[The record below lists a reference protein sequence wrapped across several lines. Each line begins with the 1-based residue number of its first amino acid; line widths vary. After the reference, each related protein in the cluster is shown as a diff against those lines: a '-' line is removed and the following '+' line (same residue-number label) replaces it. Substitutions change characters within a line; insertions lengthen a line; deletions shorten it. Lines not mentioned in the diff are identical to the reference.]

1 MDHLQPKVEIDPSAG
16 FCSGVKRA
24 IEAAEQLLALQDDVF
39 CLGEIVHNEAEL
51 ERLKNLG
58 MKILNRETDNAGD
71 IKGRVIIRAHG
82 EPPSTFERLQAEG
95 TTVVDA
101 TCPVVIRLQHRVQK
115 ASAEMMEARGSVV
128 IFGKPGHP
136 EVQGLLGNSYG
147 NAMVITAEEE
157 IGRIDLSRP
166 LRVFSQ
172 TTSDLNAY
180 KKFCEAILA
189 GAAKA
194 SGEKSD
200 VIINQTVCRQMS
212 RREPGIE
219 RFALSH
225 DVIVFVSGSGSS
237 NGKYLSGI
245 SRARNSRTY
254 VVTDTGQVKP
264 EWFVNALSIGVS
276 GATSTPVWLMHQ
288 VAGEITRMIKN
299 D

>member
-1 MDHLQPKVEIDPSAG
+1 MDHLLPKVEIDPSAG

-24 IEAAEQLLALQDDVF
+24 IEATEQLLSQPDDVF

-58 MKILNRETDNAGD
+58 MKILNREKDNTGD
-71 IKGRVIIRAHG
+71 IKGQVIIRAHG

-101 TCPVVIRLQHRVQK
+101 TCPVVIRLQQRVKK
-115 ASAEMMEARGSVV
+115 ASAEMMEARGSVI

-147 NAMVITAEEE
+147 NAMVIPAEEE

-172 TTSDLNAY
+172 TTSDLGAY
-180 KKFCEAILA
+180 KKFCETILA

-200 VIINQTVCRQMS
+200 VIINQTVCSQMS
-212 RREPGIE
+212 RRGPGIE
-219 RFALSH
+219 QFALSH

-245 SRARNSRTY
+245 SKAKNSRTY
-254 VVTDTGQVKP
+254 VVTGTGQVKP
-264 EWFVNALSIGVS
+264 EWFENALSIGVS

>member
-1 MDHLQPKVEIDPSAG
+1 MDHLLPKVEIDPSAG

-24 IEAAEQLLALQDDVF
+24 IEATEQLLSQPDDVF
-39 CLGEIVHNEAEL
+39 CLGEIVHNEAEMQ
-51 ERLKNLG
+51 RLKNLG
-58 MKILNRETDNAGD
+58 MKILNRENDNTWD
-71 IKGRVIIRAHG
+71 IKGRIIIRAHG
-82 EPPSTFERLQAEG
+82 EPPSTFERLKAEG

-101 TCPVVIRLQHRVQK
+101 TCPVVIRLQQRVKK
-115 ASAEMMEARGSVV
+115 ASAEMMEACGSVI

-136 EVQGLLGNSYG
+136 EVQGLLGNSSG
-147 NAMVITAEEE
+147 NAIVIRAVEELD
-157 IGRIDLSRP
+157 RIDLTRP

-172 TTSDLNAY
+172 TTSDLGAY
-180 KKFCEAILA
+180 NKFCEAVLA

-200 VIINQTVCRQMS
+200 VIINQTVCSQMS
-212 RREPGIE
+212 RREPGIVQ
-219 RFALSH
+219 FALSH

-254 VVTDTGQVKP
+254 VVTGTGQVKP
-264 EWFVNALSIGVS
+264 EWFENALSIGVS
-276 GATSTPVWLMHQ
+276 GATSTPVWLMQQ